1 MNSGEAPAL
10 SVSELYGL
18 VEAAI
23 TGAAPRP
30 VWVRGEITGLR
41 RTSHGALFFRLAD
54 ESVDDRVVD
63 VAARGRIA
71 ADVDRALEA
80 AGVGRL
86 RDGVAVRL
94 RATLGVEARRSSLR
108 LSLLQVDP
116 AFTAGRLAVD
126 RAAILRKLAA
136 DGSLAANAR
145 LPLPL
150 VPLRVGLVTSRGS
163 AAHADLM
170 DHLRRSGFRF
180 QVRTAHAAMQGESAA
195 TQVCRSLERLGREG
209 VDVIALVRGG
219 GAKLDLAAFD
229 TETVGR
235 AVAAAPVPV
244 VTGIGHEIDR
254 TVADE
259 AAALSLKTP
268 TAVGEWL
275 VTQVGDFAGRVDL
288 ARRLIATEAR
298 AACARESGSL
308 QYAAAMVGS
317 SRAAID
323 RQHEVIDDFGAGV
336 SQAAREAIELRREW
350 LTSIEEAIADLG
362 VEATLQRGFALVKD
376 RSGRAVR
383 SVQDAQEADVL
394 TVRFADGE
402 VRVRV
407 GESRHEGHEEDR
419 GE

>member
-1 MNSGEAPAL
+1 MTRAEAPAL

-18 VEAAI
+18 VEGAI
-23 TGAAPRP
+23 TGAAPHP

-41 RTSHGALFFRLAD
+41 RTPGGALFFRLAD

-86 RDGVAVRL
+86 RDGVEVRL
-94 RATLGVEARRSSLR
+94 RATLGVDARRSSLR

-116 AFTAGRLAVD
+116 AFTAGRLALD
-126 RAAILRKLAA
+126 RQMILRRMAA
-136 DGSLAANAR
+136 DGSLAANGLLAV
-145 LPLPL
+145 PL

-163 AAHADLM
+163 AAHADLLA
-170 DHLRRSGFRF
+170 HLRRSGFRF
-180 QVRTAHAAMQGESAA
+180 QVKTAHTATQGESAPA
-195 TQVCRSLERLGREG
+195 QIRRALDRLGREE

-229 TETVGR
+229 AEEVGR
-235 AVAAAPVPV
+235 AVAASPVPV

-275 VTQVGDFAGRVDL
+275 VSRVGDYAGRVDL

-298 AACARESGSL
+298 AACARESGNL

-317 SRAAID
+317 SRAAIE
-323 RQHEVIDDFGAGV
+323 RQHEVVDDLGKAV
-336 SQAAREAIELRREW
+336 SQAAREGIEQRRQG
-350 LTSIEEAIADLG
+350 LASIEEAIADLG
-362 VEATLQRGFALVKD
+362 VEATLRRGFALVRD
-376 RSGRAVR
+376 GAGRAVR
-383 SVQDAQEADVL
+383 SVQEAPEGDVL

-407 GESRHEGHEEDR
+407 GESGHRGSEEGR